1 VRVAIFCHSI
11 LSDWNH
17 GNAHFLR
24 GIVRELLRRGHA
36 VQVFEPR
43 SAWSVE
49 NLVADVGA
57 GALNEFRAHYPPI
70 SVQRYEPDQLDL
82 EEALERTQLVLVH
95 EWNAPELVQRIGA
108 LRARGAGY
116 RLLFHDTHHRLLT
129 APEELDGV
137 DFSGYDGVL
146 AFGEV
151 LRQRYQQRGWGQ
163 RAFTWHEAADV
174 ALFRPHLD
182 VTAAGDLI
190 WIGNWGDEER
200 SRELEE
206 YLLEPVRQLALACQV
221 YGVRYPDAAREALE
235 RARAQYGGWLPN
247 YRVPEVFGGFRVTVH
262 IPRRPYAQAL
272 PGIPTIRPFEALACG
287 IPLVSA
293 PWSDSEGL
301 FRPGRDFLMA
311 RDGREMQRLLRSVLS
326 DRGLA
331 CALATS
337 GRETIAS
344 RHTCGHRVDELLQI
358 CRVIGVNSADSALDP
373 SMARSPA
380 RVSPE
385 ANACNTRA

>member
-24 GIVRELLRRGHA
+24 GISRELLRRGHA

-43 SAWSVE
+43 DAWSVQ

-57 GALNEFRAHYPPI
+57 SALEDFRAHYPPI
-70 SVQRYEPDQLDL
+70 RVQRYELAQLDL
-82 EEALERTQLVLVH
+82 EKALEHTHLVLVH

-108 LRARGAGY
+108 LRARGAGF
-116 RLLFHDTHHRLLT
+116 RVLFHDTHHRMLT
-129 APEELDGV
+129 APEELEGV

-146 AFGEV
+146 AFGDV

-200 SRELEE
+200 SRELAE
-206 YLLEPVRQLALACQV
+206 YLLEPVRQLSLACQV

-235 RARAQYGGWLPN
+235 RANAQYRGWLPN
-247 YRVPEVFGGFRVTVH
+247 YPAPPLCAG
-262 IPRRPYAQAL
+262 
-272 PGIPTIRPFEALACG
+272 PTGDPHN
-287 IPLVSA
+287 PS
-293 PWSDSEGL
+293 
-301 FRPGRDFLMA
+301 
-311 RDGREMQRLLRSVLS
+311 LRSARLRHPASERTLVGQ
-326 DRGLA
+326 RG
-331 CALATS
+331 
-337 GRETIAS
+337 I
-344 RHTCGHRVDELLQI
+344 V
-358 CRVIGVNSADSALDP
+358 P
-373 SMARSPA
+373 P
-380 RVSPE
+380 
-385 ANACNTRA
+385 RA